1 MWHELA
7 RHTASCGAT
16 VASSHVDRA
25 IDERALLRA
34 PLCASRRGNSLL
46 DARSAM
52 RFERVPGAG
61 VVRQR
66 KRRAGVGVGERGAT
80 HWPRR
85 RRRSLVPP
93 ASASLLLLAPTSRLP

>member
-1 MWHELA
+1 MLHELA
-7 RHTASCGAT
+7 WYTASCGAT
-16 VASSHVDRA
+16 VVSSHVDRA

-46 DARSAM
+46 DARYA
-52 RFERVPGAG
+52 FERVPGAG

-66 KRRAGVGVGERGAT
+66 KRRAGVGVGEWGTT

>member
-61 VVRQR
+61 VVQQR
-66 KRRAGVGVGERGAT
+66 KHRAGVGVGAGAAHPMAT
-80 HWPRR
+80 
-85 RRRSLVPP
+85 SVGQTMPP
-93 ASASLLLLAPTSRLP
+93 PPSGRTVAVNVSPSP